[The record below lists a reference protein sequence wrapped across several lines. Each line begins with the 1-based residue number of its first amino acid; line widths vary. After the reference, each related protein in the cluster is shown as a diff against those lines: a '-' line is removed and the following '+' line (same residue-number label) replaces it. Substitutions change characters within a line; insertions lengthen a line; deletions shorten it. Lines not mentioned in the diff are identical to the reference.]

1 MKVQSVLIASFC
13 GLALM
18 AMSCEPFEKVSDVPE
33 VKFKSFT
40 LYEMDTLD
48 MKIKVGE
55 LLFNFIDGNADFGI
69 DETSEPEDTV
79 NLFMI
84 AYQKTDQ
91 VYDSLSMDTYGRK
104 YTVLNDEKMVRTGQ
118 NKTIKGEIK
127 VDVYYFL
134 TPPYDTIRYAF
145 YIKDRAGNQS
155 NIGYS
160 TDIGFK

>member
-1 MKVQSVLIASFC
+1 MKVHPGLIASFC

-18 AMSCEPFEKVSDVPE
+18 AVCCEPFEKVSDVPE

-40 LYEMDTLD
+40 LYELDTLD

-55 LLFNFIDGNADFGI
+55 LVFNFVDGNADFGI
-69 DETSEPEDTV
+69 DESSEPEDTV

-84 AYQKTDQ
+84 AYQKTGLE
-91 VYDSLSMDTYGRK
+91 YDSLSMDTYGRK
-104 YTVLNDEKMVRTGQ
+104 YTVLNDENMVRTGQ

-134 TPPYDTIRYAF
+134 TPPFDTIRYAF
-145 YIKDRAGNQS
+145 YIKDRAGNLS
-155 NIGYS
+155 NIDFS
-160 TDIGFK
+160 TDIGF